1 MAKALNFFNSECRNV
16 KKDSLAMLRERIPE
30 MKEHAL
36 VYIVLY
42 SGS

>member
-1 MAKALNFFNSECRNV
+1 M
-16 KKDSLAMLRERIPE
+16 KKDSLAMLRERISE